1 MEVPGHLDSLRAVL
15 RRAYPDGVPGGDY
28 EPLLDFLQR
37 DLSERSLA
45 TLVAALTGAEVT
57 AVASDSAAI
66 ADAPLSETNRGVARA
81 RNRGVARVRARLDAS
96 GWDAVG
102 RGFTSKDRQARI
114 TRIPEVPDYELEA
127 LTVLARMYPDGIP
140 GPEYMPLLAALWRD
154 CSCRGLALT
163 VGHFTGRHYVNV
175 YSDAGGVTSEVSRAD
190 ADRVWQKLL
199 GCGWIPELPGEDHWP
214 PLRDAPGRAAGG
226 QDLS

>member
-1 MEVPGHLDSLRAVL
+1 MEVPRYLDSLHSVSH
-15 RRAYPDGVPGGDY
+15 RAYPDGVPDRDY

-45 TLVAALTGAEVT
+45 TLVAALTGAEVA

-66 ADAPLSETNRGVARA
+66 ADAPLSKPNRGI
-81 RNRGVARVRARLDAS
+81 ARVRARLDAS

-127 LTVLARMYPDGIP
+127 LTVLRRMYPDGIP

-154 CSCRGLALT
+154 CSCRGLASI

-175 YSDAGGVTSEVSRAD
+175 YFDAGGVTAEVSRAD

-199 GCGWIPELPGEDHWP
+199 DYGWIPELPGEDHWP
-214 PLRDAPGRAAGG
+214 PLRDAPGDGAG
-226 QDLS
+226 